1 MKTLTID
8 IPDSL
13 DVNQERQFIAT
24 NWYKAGKLTA
34 TQAAHIA
41 GLNVAAFLSLAEP
54 STKTDQLVQKM
65 ARLGPETYDLDV
77 IKRQRQY
84 KNLNWKNLDQ
94 LAEQIN
100 LEEPIHELIAQIGK

>member
-13 DVNQERQFIAT
+13 DVNQERQFIAA
-24 NWYKAGKLTA
+24 NWYKAGKITV

-41 GLNVAAFLSLAEP
+41 GLNVAAFLLLANP
-54 STKTDQLVQKM
+54 KTKTDQLIQKM
-65 ARLGPETYDLDV
+65 ARVVPETYDLSV
-77 IKRQRQY
+77 IKRQKQY
-84 KNLNWKNLDQ
+84 EGLNWENLDR

-100 LEEPIHELIAQIGK
+100 LEEPIYELIAQIGK